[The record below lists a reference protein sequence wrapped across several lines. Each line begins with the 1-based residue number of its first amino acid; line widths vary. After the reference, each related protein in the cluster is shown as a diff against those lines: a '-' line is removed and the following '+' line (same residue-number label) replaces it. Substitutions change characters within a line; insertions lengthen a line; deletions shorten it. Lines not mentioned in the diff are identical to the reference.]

1 MPEVSAISSATTNA
15 APQSNAS
22 AASVDYDT
30 FLQLLVAELRNQDPS
45 EPMDSA
51 QYIAQLASFSNVEQS
66 IQTNDK
72 LDQLLNSSFISSAG
86 SLIGKT
92 ITSADG
98 SVSGQIV
105 QVKVSKNSGLA
116 VLADGREVAVTDR
129 VTIGQ

>member
-1 MPEVSAISSATTNA
+1 MPEVSAISSATANA
-15 APQSNAS
+15 TPQSNAR

-30 FLQLLVAELRNQDPS
+30 FLQLLVAELQNQDPTK
-45 EPMDSA
+45 PMDSA

-105 QVKVSKNSGLA
+105 QVKVSNNSGLA
-116 VLADGREVAVTDR
+116 VLADGREVAVNDR

>member
-1 MPEVSAISSATTNA
+1 MPEIAAITSATA
-15 APQSNAS
+15 ATPNPGSAS

-30 FLQLLVAELRNQDPS
+30 FLQLLVAELRNQDPTK
-45 EPMDSA
+45 PMDSTE
-51 QYIAQLASFSNVEQS
+51 YIAQLASFSNVEQA

-98 SVSGQIV
+98 TVSGEIV
-105 QVKVSKNSGLA
+105 QVKVSNNTGIA
-116 VLADGREVAVTDR
+116 VLANGQELAVTDR
-129 VTIGQ
+129 VTISQ

>member
-1 MPEVSAISSATTNA
+1 MPEVSAISSAAANA

-30 FLQLLVAELRNQDPS
+30 FLQLLVAELRNQDPTK
-45 EPMDSA
+45 PMDSA
-51 QYIAQLASFSNVEQS
+51 QYKAQLASFSNVEQS

-105 QVKVSKNSGLA
+105 QVKVSNNSGLA
-116 VLADGREVAVTDR
+116 VLADGREVAVNDR